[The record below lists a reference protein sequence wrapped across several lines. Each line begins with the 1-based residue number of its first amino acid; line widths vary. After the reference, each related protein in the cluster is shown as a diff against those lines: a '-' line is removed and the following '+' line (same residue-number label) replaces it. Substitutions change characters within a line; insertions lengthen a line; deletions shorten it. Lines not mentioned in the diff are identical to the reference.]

1 VRAEAI
7 KMTTLK
13 IIAAGLALAWTAA
26 PAGAAEPAPKLFTLS
41 SPAFAD
47 NAVLPLKYAG
57 GTLCGK
63 DSRGGNVSPPLA
75 WINPPAGTKSFAVV
89 MIDPDGR
96 RGLGSV
102 HWLAYNIPASRTAL
116 QEGEGGD
123 PPPADV
129 TPGKNS
135 RGTPGYTGPCGPP
148 ADAQHHYVV
157 DVLALDLAPGALPS
171 GLDRD
176 HLFAALSGHSLGPAS
191 LVVRYRREP

>member
-1 VRAEAI
+1 M
-7 KMTTLK
+7 MTFNK
-13 IIAAGLALAWTAA
+13 TAA
-26 PAGAAEPAPKLFTLS
+26 AALVVGLVSTPAAAAEPPTKLFTLS

-47 NAVLPLKYAG
+47 NDVLPLKYAG

-63 DSRGGNVSPPLA
+63 DSRGGNTSPPLA
-75 WINPPAGTKSFAVV
+75 WSNPPAGTKSFAVV

-116 QEGEGGD
+116 QEGEGGS

-135 RGTPGYTGPCGPP
+135 RGIPGYTGPCGPP
-148 ADAQHHYVV
+148 ADAAHHYVI
-157 DVLALDLAPGALPS
+157 DVLALDLAPGALPES
-171 GLDRD
+171 LDRD
-176 HLFAALSGHSLGPAS
+176 QLFQALAGHSLGPAS

>member
-1 VRAEAI
+1 
-7 KMTTLK
+7 MTTFKML
-13 IIAAGLALAWTAA
+13 AAAVLAASLAAA
-26 PAGAAEPAPKLFTLS
+26 HVSAAEPAAKLFRLS

-47 NAVLPLKYAG
+47 NATLPLKYAG
-57 GTLCGK
+57 GTLCGQ
-63 DSRGGNVSPPLA
+63 DSRGGNISPPLA
-75 WINPPAGTKSFAVV
+75 WSDPPAGTKSLAVV

-102 HWLAYNIPASRTAL
+102 HWVAYNIPASRTGL
-116 QEGEGGD
+116 QEGEGGT
-123 PPPADV
+123 PRPADV

-148 ADAQHHYVV
+148 ADAPHHYII
-157 DVLALDLAPGALPS
+157 DVLALDLAPGALAA

-176 HLFAALSGHSLGPAS
+176 QLFQAIAGHSLGPAS

>member
-1 VRAEAI
+1 MIMVKE
-7 KMTTLK
+7 L
-13 IIAAGLALAWTAA
+13 AAAALALAFASA
-26 PAGAAEPAPKLFTLS
+26 PSAAAEPAPKLFTLS
-41 SPAFAD
+41 SPAFSD

-63 DSRGGNVSPPLA
+63 DSRGGNISPPLA
-75 WINPPAGTKSFAVV
+75 WSNPPSGTKSFALV
-89 MIDPDGR
+89 MVDPDGR

-102 HWLAYNIPASRTAL
+102 HWLAYNMPASRTAL
-116 QEGEGGD
+116 QEGEGGN

-148 ADAQHHYVV
+148 ADAPHHYVI
-157 DVLALDLAPGALPS
+157 DVLALDRQPGALAA

-176 HLFAALSGHSLGPAS
+176 QLFAALAGHSLAPAS

>member
-1 VRAEAI
+1 MPMF
-7 KMTTLK
+7 KKL
-13 IIAAGLALAWTAA
+13 AAAA
-26 PAGAAEPAPKLFTLS
+26 FAVSFASAQAGAAESAAQRFTLS
-41 SPAFAD
+41 SPAFVD

-63 DSRGGNVSPPLA
+63 DSHGGNTSPPLT
-75 WINPPAGTKSFAVV
+75 WSNPPSGTKSFAVV

-102 HWLAYNIPASRTAL
+102 HWLAYNIPANRTAL
-116 QEGEGGD
+116 QEGEGGN

-148 ADAQHHYVV
+148 ADAPHHYVI
-157 DVLALDLAPGALPS
+157 DVLALDLAPGALPA

-176 HLFAALSGHSLGPAS
+176 QLFAALSGHSLGPAS

>member
-1 VRAEAI
+1 
-7 KMTTLK
+7 MTTFK
-13 IIAAGLALAWTAA
+13 MFAAAAGAASLAAVHVS
-26 PAGAAEPAPKLFTLS
+26 AAEPAAKLFKLS

-47 NAVLPLKYAG
+47 NATLPLKYAG

-63 DSRGGNVSPPLA
+63 DSRGGNISPPLA
-75 WINPPAGTKSFAVV
+75 WSDPPAGTKSFAVV

-102 HWLAYNIPASRTAL
+102 HWVAYNIPASRTGL
-116 QEGEGGD
+116 QEGEGGT

-148 ADAQHHYVV
+148 ADAPHHYVV
-157 DVLALDLAPGALPS
+157 DVLALDLAPGALAAE
-171 GLDRD
+171 LDRD
-176 HLFAALSGHSLGPAS
+176 QLFQAIAGHSLGPAS

>member
-1 VRAEAI
+1 M
-7 KMTTLK
+7 MTLQK
-13 IIAAGLALAWTAA
+13 LAAAALAFNFACA
-26 PAGAAEPAPKLFTLS
+26 QAGAAEPAPKLFALS
-41 SPAFAD
+41 SPAFTD

-75 WINPPAGTKSFAVV
+75 WIDPPSGTKSFAVV

-116 QEGEGGD
+116 QEGEGGS

-148 ADAQHHYVV
+148 ADAAHHYVI
-157 DVLALDLAPGALPS
+157 DVLALDLAPGALPAD
-171 GLDRD
+171 LDRD
-176 HLFAALSGHSLGPAS
+176 QLFQALAGHSLGPAS

>member
-1 VRAEAI
+1 
-7 KMTTLK
+7 
-13 IIAAGLALAWTAA
+13 
-26 PAGAAEPAPKLFTLS
+26 
-41 SPAFAD
+41 
-47 NAVLPLKYAG
+47 
-57 GTLCGK
+57 LCGK
-63 DSRGGNVSPPLA
+63 DSRGGNTSPPLA
-75 WINPPAGTKSFAVV
+75 WINPPSGTKSFAVV

-116 QEGEGGD
+116 QEGEGGA

-135 RGTPGYTGPCGPP
+135 RGTAGYTGPCGPP
-148 ADAQHHYVV
+148 ADAPHHYVI
-157 DVLALDLAPGALPS
+157 DVLALDLAPGALPA

-176 HLFAALSGHSLGPAS
+176 QLFAALAGHSLGPAS

>member
-1 VRAEAI
+1 
-7 KMTTLK
+7 MTTFK
-13 IIAAGLALAWTAA
+13 IFAAAALAFELTAA
-26 PAGAAEPAPKLFTLS
+26 PADAAEPAAKLFTLS

-47 NAVLPLKYAG
+47 DAVLPLKYAG
-57 GTLCGK
+57 GTLCGA

-75 WINPPAGTKSFAVV
+75 WINPPAGTKSFAVM

-116 QEGEGGD
+116 QEGEGGN

-148 ADAQHHYVV
+148 ADAPHHYVM
-157 DVLALDLAPGALPS
+157 DVLALDLAPGALPAD
-171 GLDRD
+171 LDRD
-176 HLFAALSGHSLGPAS
+176 QLVQALAGHSLGPAS

>member
-1 VRAEAI
+1 MPMFRI
-7 KMTTLK
+7 L
-13 IIAAGLALAWTAA
+13 AAAALAFGFAS
-26 PAGAAEPAPKLFTLS
+26 PQAGAAEPAPKLFALS

-47 NAVLPLKYAG
+47 NALLPLKYAG

-75 WINPPAGTKSFAVV
+75 WRNAPAGTKSFAVV

-116 QEGEGGD
+116 QEGEGGN

-148 ADAQHHYVV
+148 ADAAHHYVI
-157 DVLALDLAPGALPS
+157 DVLALDLAPGALPAE
-171 GLDRD
+171 LDRD
-176 HLFAALSGHSLGPAS
+176 QLFAALVGHSLGPAS

>member
-1 VRAEAI
+1 MTAF
-7 KMTTLK
+7 KML
-13 IIAAGLALAWTAA
+13 AAAALAVSLASA
-26 PAGAAEPAPKLFTLS
+26 QAGAADPASKLFTLS
-41 SPAFAD
+41 SPAFTDDAR
-47 NAVLPLKYAG
+47 LPLQYAG

-63 DSRGGNVSPPLA
+63 ASRGGNTSPPLA
-75 WINPPAGTKSFAVV
+75 WTNPPAGTRSFAVV

-102 HWLAYNIPASRTAL
+102 HWVAYNIPASRTGL
-116 QEGEGGD
+116 QEGEGGA

-135 RGTPGYTGPCGPP
+135 RGTAGYTGPCGPP
-148 ADAQHHYVV
+148 ADAPHHYVIN
-157 DVLALDLAPGALPS
+157 VLALDLAPGALTA

-176 HLFAALSGHSLGPAS
+176 QLLQAIAGHSLGPAS

>member
-1 VRAEAI
+1 M
-7 KMTTLK
+7 MTLQK
-13 IIAAGLALAWTAA
+13 FAAAALVFSFACA
-26 PAGAAEPAPKLFTLS
+26 PAGAAEPAPKLFALS
-41 SPAFAD
+41 SPAFTD

-57 GTLCGK
+57 GALCGK

-75 WINPPAGTKSFAVV
+75 WINPPSGTKSFAVV

-116 QEGEGGD
+116 QEGEGGS

-148 ADAQHHYVV
+148 ADAAHHYVI
-157 DVLALDLAPGALPS
+157 DVLALDLAPGALPAD
-171 GLDRD
+171 LDRD
-176 HLFAALSGHSLGPAS
+176 QLFQALAGHSLGPAS

>member
-1 VRAEAI
+1 
-7 KMTTLK
+7 MFK
-13 IIAAGLALAWTAA
+13 IFAAAVLASAVTAA
-26 PAGAAEPAPKLFTLS
+26 SAGAAEPAAKLFTLS
-41 SPAFAD
+41 SPAFPD

-57 GTLCGK
+57 GSLCGK
-63 DSRGGNVSPPLA
+63 DSRGGNISPPLA
-75 WINPPAGTKSFAVV
+75 WADPPPGTKSFAVV

-116 QEGEGGD
+116 QEGDGGN
-123 PPPADV
+123 PSPADV

-148 ADAQHHYVV
+148 ADAPHHYVI
-157 DVLALDLAPGALPS
+157 DVLALDLAPGALPAN
-171 GLDRD
+171 LDRD
-176 HLFAALSGHSLGPAS
+176 QLFQALGGHSLGPAS

>member
-1 VRAEAI
+1 
-7 KMTTLK
+7 MTTFNK
-13 IIAAGLALAWTAA
+13 TAA
-26 PAGAAEPAPKLFTLS
+26 AALVVGLVSTPAAAAEPPTKLFTLS
-41 SPAFAD
+41 SPAFGD
-47 NAVLPLKYAG
+47 NDVLPLKYAG

-63 DSRGGNVSPPLA
+63 DSRGGNTSPPLA
-75 WINPPAGTKSFAVV
+75 WSNPPAGTKSFAVV

-116 QEGEGGD
+116 QEGEGGS

-135 RGTPGYTGPCGPP
+135 RGIPGYTGPCGPP
-148 ADAQHHYVV
+148 ADAAHHYVI
-157 DVLALDLAPGALPS
+157 DVLALDLAPGALPE

-176 HLFAALSGHSLGPAS
+176 QLFQALAGHSLGPAS

>member
-1 VRAEAI
+1 M
-7 KMTTLK
+7 MTFNKTAAAALVVGLVSTPAA
-13 IIAAGLALAWTAA
+13 AAGPPT
-26 PAGAAEPAPKLFTLS
+26 KLFTLS

-47 NAVLPLKYAG
+47 NDVLPLKYAG

-63 DSRGGNVSPPLA
+63 DSRGGNTSPPLA
-75 WINPPAGTKSFAVV
+75 WSNPPAGAKSFAVV

-116 QEGEGGD
+116 QEGEGGN

-148 ADAQHHYVV
+148 ADAPHHYVI
-157 DVLALDLAPGALPS
+157 DVLALDLAPGALPD
-171 GLDRD
+171 GLDREQ
-176 HLFAALSGHSLGPAS
+176 LFAALAGHSLGPAS

>member
-1 VRAEAI
+1 M
-7 KMTTLK
+7 MTFK
-13 IIAAGLALAWTAA
+13 RSAAAALALNLASVQ
-26 PAGAAEPAPKLFTLS
+26 AGAAETAPKLFTLS

-63 DSRGGNVSPPLA
+63 DSRGGNTSPPLA
-75 WINPPAGTKSFAVV
+75 WTNPPSGTKSFAVV

-116 QEGEGGD
+116 QEGEGGN
-123 PPPADV
+123 PPPTDV

-148 ADAQHHYVV
+148 ADAPHHYVI
-157 DVLALDLAPGALPS
+157 DVLALDLAPGALPT

-176 HLFAALSGHSLGPAS
+176 QLFQALAGHSLGPAS